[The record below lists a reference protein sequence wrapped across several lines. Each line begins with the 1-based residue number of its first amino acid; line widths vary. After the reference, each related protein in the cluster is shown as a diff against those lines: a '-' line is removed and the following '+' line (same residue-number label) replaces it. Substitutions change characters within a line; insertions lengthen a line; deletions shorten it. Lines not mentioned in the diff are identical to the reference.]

1 MLSRTFKIQHFRVVW
16 DDLTFQC
23 HQKTIFTLTR
33 SNGGHS
39 DLHYFLP
46 RWPPVWCSL
55 FFNPDLSSAP
65 SKTPKMTPHLPSLF
79 NVQGNG
85 VWPPFDL
92 HLYRKWPQFDL
103 VWVKM
108 VIWWHWNVKSSQST
122 LECWILKVVESIYD
136 FGGHGGQMEVK
147 TRSDRYGDGIFGKY
161 GQK

>member
-1 MLSRTFKIQHFRVVW
+1 MNSPENDTPLDYIAPHIKIVKMEV
-16 DDLTFQC
+16 
-23 HQKTIFTLTR
+23 TLT
-33 SNGGHS
+33 STF
-39 DLHYFLP
+39 FLP

-65 SKTPKMTPHLPSLF
+65 SKTPKMTPHLPSLLD
-79 NVQGNG
+79 VQGNG

-147 TRSDRYGDGIFGKY
+147 TRSDRYGDGIFEKY

>member
-1 MLSRTFKIQHFRVVW
+1 M
-16 DDLTFQC
+16 
-23 HQKTIFTLTR
+23 
-33 SNGGHS
+33 
-39 DLHYFLP
+39 
-46 RWPPVWCSL
+46 WCSL
-55 FFNPDLSSAP
+55 FFNPDLSLAP

-108 VIWWHWNVKSSQST
+108 VTWWHWNVQSSQTT
-122 LECWILKVVESIYD
+122 LECWILKVLESIYD

-147 TRSDRYGDGIFGKY
+147 NHFPEHLTMKASGVSFLGFFRVLNSNPGWKTMNTTLEVTYEKKVEVKVTSILTILVWGAI
-161 GQK
+161 